1 MEALRVPPYPLTLK
15 FDVPTSGDIYT
26 VRLEDLVEH
35 FVETEDSA
43 SDINSQITYVLP
55 LSKLEYDRHYDIKI
69 LDSDGTPVLED
80 NLDIVRPYTNPNKLG
95 TTASEITEAKYNEL
109 IARSIIDSFVVDGF
123 YNQKVICQ
131 TVGEGLDYIPLWVN
145 AYKVLKVY
153 ENDVLIFDVDAE
165 TNDRYFKVTL
175 DNSAIQQYI
184 PDSTDSVNRLERTI
198 PDLPQSY
205 GDLGYYGWTSVAFPR
220 GYDYTLVLDAGYKTI
235 PADIQA
241 ATEMLVNDIKCGR
254 LDQYKRYVEEYQ
266 TDQYKVKFNA
276 SKLFS
281 GTGNIIVDQIL
292 SKYPKNVTRLGILWH
307 V

>member
-26 VRLEDLVEH
+26 LRLQDLVEH
-35 FVETEDSA
+35 FVEESNITSA
-43 SDINSQITYVLP
+43 NLQITYVIP
-55 LSKLEYDRHYDIKI
+55 LSKIEFDRKYEVKI
-69 LDSDGTPVLED
+69 LNSDEEIVFED
-80 NLDIVRPYTNPNKLG
+80 NLDIVRPYTDPNKLG

-123 YNQKVICQ
+123 YNQKVIVQ
-131 TVGEGLDYIPLWVN
+131 TVGEGLDYIPLWIN
-145 AYKVLKVY
+145 AYKVLRVY
-153 ENDVLIFDVDAE
+153 ENDVLIFDVDEE
-165 TNDRYFKVTL
+165 TNDRYFKLSL
-175 DNSAIQQYI
+175 DNSAVQEYV
-184 PDSTDSVNRLERTI
+184 PNSTESLNRLEKT
-198 PDLPQSY
+198 LPNLPVSY
-205 GDLGYYGWTSVAFPR
+205 GDLGYYGWDTVTFPT

-235 PADIQA
+235 PSDIQA

-276 SKLFS
+276 KKLFN

-292 SKYPKNVTRLGILWH
+292 SKYTKNITRLGILWH